1 MHECV
6 HGSAV
11 CILHSRLA
19 DLIVTHIF
27 TLIIWCNGDGKE
39 SLYYIYIFFFNL
51 FIFFSE
57 KHQSAVPASI
67 ICPTSVSGYP
77 SVNSC

>member
-1 MHECV
+1 MCECV

-19 DLIVTHIF
+19 NLIVTHIF

-39 SLYYIYIFFFNL
+39 SLYYLFFL
-51 FIFFSE
+51 LLLLFFSE

-67 ICPTSVSGYP
+67 MCPTSVSGYP

>member
-19 DLIVTHIF
+19 NLIVTHIF

-39 SLYYIYIFFFNL
+39 SLYYLFFL
-51 FIFFSE
+51 LLLFFS
-57 KHQSAVPASI
+57 QRSI
-67 ICPTSVSGYP
+67 KVLCLLPLCVLLLCQGIRP
-77 SVNSC
+77 